1 LKFIKR
7 IVIVLVVILV
17 GIQFIPTTHN
27 QSDEVSET
35 DFIKAFSAPNNI
47 KMLLKTSC
55 YDCHSNNTKYPW
67 YDKIQP
73 LSWLLE
79 DHINNGKEE
88 LNFSEFGLYSK
99 RKQKSKLKSIISQIK
114 DNEMPLSS
122 YTILHSKAKLSK
134 NDKKLI
140 MDWFLQLKDSI

>member
-1 LKFIKR
+1 MKFIKR
-7 IVIVLVVILV
+7 IAIVLVVILV
-17 GIQFIPTTHN
+17 GIQFFPTKHN

-35 DFIKAFSAPNNI
+35 DFIKTFSVPNNI
-47 KMLLKTSC
+47 KILLKSSC
-55 YDCHSNNTKYPW
+55 YDCHSKNTKYPW

-79 DHINNGKEE
+79 DHINKGKEE

-122 YTILHSKAKLSK
+122 YIIMHSNAKLSK